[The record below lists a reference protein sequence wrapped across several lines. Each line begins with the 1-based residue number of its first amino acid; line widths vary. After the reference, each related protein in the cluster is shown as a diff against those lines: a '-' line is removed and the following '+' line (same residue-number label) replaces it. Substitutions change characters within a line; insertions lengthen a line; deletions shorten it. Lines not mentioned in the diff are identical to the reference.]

1 MSDYRSSCCARY
13 PDPSKTF
20 TLGVVHGLPHSIDVC
35 PVCNHELF
43 KICSDLLMAVTHK
56 MIAASIARININDC
70 LDDADKELIK
80 KIRELLPPDVL
91 IRMAHE

>member
-1 MSDYRSSCCARY
+1 
-13 PDPSKTF
+13 
-20 TLGVVHGLPHSIDVC
+20 
-35 PVCNHELF
+35 
-43 KICSDLLMAVTHK
+43 MAVTHK